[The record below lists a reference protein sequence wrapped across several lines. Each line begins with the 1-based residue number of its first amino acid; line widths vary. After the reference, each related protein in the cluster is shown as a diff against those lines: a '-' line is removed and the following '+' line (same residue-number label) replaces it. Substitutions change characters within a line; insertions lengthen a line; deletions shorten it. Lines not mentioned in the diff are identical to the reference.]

1 METVEQLYQ
10 AFKAYS
16 PIREAELTP
25 MRRASP
31 VKSHKHMH
39 KYLGSTAWFW
49 LLVL

>member
-31 VKSHKHMH
+31 VKSHRQMH
-39 KYLGSTAWFW
+39 EYLRSPA
-49 LLVL
+49 